1 VVEHTCFCAIE
12 PQQRPAYLHI
22 VAELLVPGGW
32 LLGLFWCHGRPAGP
46 PYGSDPGE
54 LAGALAEAGLLQ
66 ALWQPAPYG
75 ATGPQQHPRDN
86 EWLGLWH
93 KPPSP

>member
-1 VVEHTCFCAIE
+1 M
-12 PQQRPAYLHI
+12 
-22 VAELLVPGGW
+22 LLRARGPVGGR
-32 LLGLFWCHGRPAGP
+32 LPKRLEEARF
-46 PYGSDPGE
+46 GE
-54 LAGALAEAGLLQ
+54 RAGALAEAGLLQ